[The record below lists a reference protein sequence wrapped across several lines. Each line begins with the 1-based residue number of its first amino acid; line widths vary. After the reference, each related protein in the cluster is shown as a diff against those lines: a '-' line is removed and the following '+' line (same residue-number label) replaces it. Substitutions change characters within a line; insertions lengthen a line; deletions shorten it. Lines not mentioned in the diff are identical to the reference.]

1 MSDILTQEEID
12 ALLNAA
18 PDIQRAAEEKPPAP
32 VMEAVP
38 ATSIEQDLELAPSA
52 PPPPPEPSFSPPPA
66 AAPTTAPMWSGGEDD
81 TSFIDEDRVQFG
93 SDGAIPIEHAERQR
107 FLEKRVKPALFGP
120 IGYGDDGGA
129 GDVTN
134 LELILDTQLL
144 IRCELGRANRRIKE
158 ILEMGSG
165 SVIELN
171 KLAGEAVDLLVGDRF
186 FSKGEVVV
194 IDQSFGVRVTD
205 ILGIEERIEI
215 LH

>member
-32 VMEAVP
+32 AMEAAP
-38 ATSIEQDLELAPSA
+38 ATLLDQDLGPDLSA
-52 PPPPPEPSFSPPPA
+52 PAPPSMSPPSMSPPPA
-66 AAPTTAPMWSGGEDD
+66 AAPAPSWSGGGDD
-81 TSFIDEDRVQFG
+81 SAFIDENRVQFG
-93 SDGAIPIEHAERQR
+93 SDGAIPLQHEDRQR
-107 FLEKRVKPALFGP
+107 YLERKVKPALFGP
-120 IGYGDDGGA
+120 IGLGDEGGA

-134 LELILDTQLL
+134 LELILDTQLN
-144 IRCELGRANRRIKE
+144 IRCELGRAKRRIKE

-171 KLAGEAVDLLVGDRF
+171 KLAGEAVDLLVSDRF